1 MTPQEVAR
9 TDAPAEP
16 SRAAETKTET
26 KTEGGGGVNEYVLD
40 LPPRDSQRLERSA
53 EMAEVVKIVDVEVQA
68 RSKYEVSLK

>member
-1 MTPQEVAR
+1 MIPQEVAR

-16 SRAAETKTET
+16 SRAAEAETE
-26 KTEGGGGVNEYVLD
+26 GGGVNEYVLD

-68 RSKYEVSLK
+68 RSNSE